1 MAKKITYEIGMD
13 TAKAEKGLKNVD
25 DGVKKV
31 GKSTDDLKK
40 KQKKQADERAKQA
53 KNQQKENEDLIG
65 SMGLFGLTVNGVKKS
80 FLTMGKTAKLAFSSV
95 KAGLI
100 STGIGAF
107 VVAIGGLVSYFSN
120 TKRGSEELRTALGF
134 LGGAF
139 DKIMDSV
146 IVIGEFMVKLFKNPL
161 GALQD
166 LGKAILNNIINR
178 FMSVVEMGK
187 AVGKV
192 LKGIAT
198 MDFSAVKEGVE
209 DATKAVFQFSTG
221 LKADDVLEYA
231 GAIHSTAQAY
241 RELENRAN
249 ALKDSNRE
257 LNVEFAQQRAQ
268 VAQLRLIAEDITKSQ
283 EERIDAAQKA
293 FDIEDDLMQKR
304 VANAEEELR
313 IHQERMSLAESTEED
328 FDKEAEL
335 MIALANIRQES
346 AQKQIAINVKL
357 NSIKQQQAMEDKRLH
372 DEEMARQKEK
382 EEALEK
388 EAEQIKENARKRREY
403 QQEVAENYDELRLSY
418 MSMLDQEL
426 YALEERFAN
435 ETAIIERARNQGQIS
450 EEEYREM
457 QDIALYNY
465 NQGVLSATEELANA
479 ELAIEADKVDQMVQ
493 MRLATASSILSS
505 IDSIGAT
512 ATQKEMDALDQA
524 YADGKMSEEQY
535 NKDKE
540 KIEERAVK
548 REKRIAMFKLLL
560 DTASAVSS
568 GIAGAMASAT
578 ATGPGAVFSAP
589 GFVASMIALAIG
601 SFAQGYAILNQVP
614 GGGGGDNP
622 APDTQSTAGGQ
633 TQAPVFNPDAL
644 LPQNVDDTTQP
655 APVQAFVVEND
666 ITSAQTLNQEL
677 EFQATL

>member
-1 MAKKITYEIGMD
+1 MAKKITYEVGMD

-53 KNQQKENEDLIG
+53 KKQKKENEELIG
-65 SMGLFGLTVNGVKKS
+65 NMSLFGISIKSVKAS
-80 FLTMGKTAKLAFSSV
+80 FMTMGKTAKLAFSSI

-120 TKRGSEELRTALGF
+120 TKRGSEELRVAMGF
-134 LGGAF
+134 LGGVF
-139 DKIMDSV
+139 DKLMDSL
-146 IVIGEFMVKLFKNPL
+146 IVVGEFMVKLFKDPL
-161 GALQD
+161 GALED
-166 LGKAILNNIINR
+166 LGKAIINNIINR
-178 FMSVVEMGK
+178 FMAVVEYGK

-198 MDFSAVKEGVE
+198 MDFKAVTEGIA
-209 DATKAVFQFSTG
+209 DAGKAVFQFGTG
-221 LKADDVLEYA
+221 LKADDLLEYA
-231 GAIHSTAQAY
+231 DAINKTAIAY
-241 RELENRAN
+241 RELEHRAN

-283 EERIDAAQKA
+283 EERIEAAQKA
-293 FDIEDDLMQKR
+293 FDIENELMQKR
-304 VANAEEELR
+304 VDNAEEELK
-313 IHQERMSLAESTEED
+313 IHQEKMALAESSEED

-382 EEALEK
+382 EDALEK
-388 EAEQIKENARKRREY
+388 ENQLIKDNAKKRREY
-403 QQEVAENYDELRLSY
+403 QQEVAESYDELRLSY
-418 MSMLDQEL
+418 TSALDQEL
-426 YALEERFAN
+426 YALEEKFLN
-435 ETAIIERARNQGQIS
+435 ETAIIERARNQGQIDT
-450 EEEYREM
+450 EEYREM
-457 QDIALYNY
+457 IDVATANY
-465 NQGVLSATEELANA
+465 NASVLQATQDLANA
-479 ELAIEADKVDQMVQ
+479 ELASEANKVDQMMQ
-493 MRLATASSILSS
+493 MRLQTASSILSS
-505 IDSIGAT
+505 IESLGAT
-512 ATQKEMDALDQA
+512 ATQKEIDALDQA
-524 YADGKMSEEQY
+524 FADGKMSEEQY
-535 NKDKE
+535 NTDKE
-540 KIEERAVK
+540 KIEERAIK
-548 REKRIAMFKLLL
+548 REKRMAMFKLLL

-622 APDTQSTAGGQ
+622 APDTESTSSSAPS
-633 TQAPVFNPDAL
+633 PVFNPDAL
-644 LPQNVDDTTQP
+644 LPQNVQDGNQP
-655 APVQAFVVEND
+655 APVQAYVVEND
-666 ITSAQTLNQEL
+666 ISSAQSLQEEL